1 MDTKQKI
8 LLAAA
13 EEFAEKGY
21 QATTTRDICRK
32 VNMNTAAANYHFNTK
47 QELYRQVFQ
56 YLFDTKTD
64 ENLTKDIKIKSFD
77 DWEKNIR
84 NWILD
89 FLLSMTNSLSLY
101 RWRTIL
107 IAREMASPSEIFPW
121 LCDYYFK
128 PFIVELQRYFEYV
141 FPEKKKEEI
150 LFEVFS
156 LLSQCL
162 FYVQN
167 RSIAEYALGKQIYT
181 KEKLS
186 EIANHIF
193 DSTTAKIKNRNS

>member
-8 LLAAA
+8 ILAAA

-32 VNMNTAAANYHFNTK
+32 VKMNTAAANYHFNTK

-56 YLFDTKTD
+56 YLFDTKAEKNPTA
-64 ENLTKDIKIKSFD
+64 DIKIESFK
-77 DWEKNIR
+77 DWETNIR
-84 NWILD
+84 KWILD
-89 FLLSMTNSLSLY
+89 FLLSMTSSLPIY
-101 RWRTIL
+101 RWRTVL
-107 IAREMASPSEIFPW
+107 IAREMTNPSEIFPW

-128 PFIVELQRYFEYV
+128 PFIVELQMYFEYI
-141 FPEKKKEEI
+141 FPVRKKEEI

-186 EIANHIF
+186 KIADHIYK
-193 DSTTAKIKNRNS
+193 SVEAKTKTVE